1 MPVNERGMTGFKVA
15 LVMRRPNNFVIE
27 GEGASWRSAVI
38 GQECGRVGSVR
49 SRIGSD
55 GELYKNDVCDVL
67 AALFVVWLCLVV
79 CVFIR
84 VTKKIHLI
92 PKLVRVMRMKVGGST
107 EISG

>member
-55 GELYKNDVCDVL
+55 GELYNNDVTYWPRCL
-67 AALFVVWLCLVV
+67 LFGFVWL